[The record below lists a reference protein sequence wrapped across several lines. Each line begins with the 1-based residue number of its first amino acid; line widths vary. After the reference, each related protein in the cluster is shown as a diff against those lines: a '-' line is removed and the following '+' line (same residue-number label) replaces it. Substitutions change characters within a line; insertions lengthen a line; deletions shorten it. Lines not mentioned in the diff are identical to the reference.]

1 MSKTLLKIE
10 NLVVAIKESNQRL
23 VNHLSLT
30 IKQRQS
36 LALVGENGSG
46 KTTVS
51 KAILGFLPD
60 NCCIQSGKI
69 FYSGTDIT
77 RLSRKEFQSIRGKK
91 ISTIFQNAMG
101 TLTPSMRVGTQIIE
115 TLRHHFVMSK
125 EEAFAKARELLVS
138 VHIESPDRCLQ
149 LYPFELSGGMCQRV
163 SIAIALATNPE
174 LIIADEPSTA
184 LDSISQAQ
192 VLRVLKQ
199 IHQNNNTA
207 LLLITHNL
215 ALVSELCEEMAIIH
229 HGEIVEQ
236 GPVHELLRSPS
247 HPYTQKL
254 IRAIPKI
261 PNLYNPKH
269 SKTAA
274 IPAYQPFN

>member
-10 NLVVAIKESNQRL
+10 NLVVSVKGSNQRL

-30 IKQRQS
+30 INRRQS

-51 KAILGFLPD
+51 KAVLGFLPD
-60 NCCIQSGKI
+60 NCCIQSGQI

-77 RLSRKEFQSIRGKK
+77 HLSRKEFQQIRGKK
-91 ISTIFQNAMG
+91 IATIFQNAMG
-101 TLTPSMRVGTQIIE
+101 TLTPSMHVGTQIVE
-115 TLRHHFVMSK
+115 TLRHHFVLSK
-125 EEAFAKARELLVS
+125 EEALARARELLVS

-149 LYPFELSGGMCQRV
+149 QYPFELSGGMCQRV
-163 SIAIALATNPE
+163 SIAIALATRPE

-199 IHQNNNTA
+199 IHQNNATA

-215 ALVSELCEEMAIIH
+215 ALVSELCEEMAIIR

-236 GPVHELLRSPS
+236 GPVQQLLHAPT
-247 HPYTQKL
+247 HPYTQQL
-254 IRAIPKI
+254 VRAIPKI
-261 PNLYNPKH
+261 PSFYNPEPPKIFAT
-269 SKTAA
+269 TAH
-274 IPAYQPFN
+274 

>member
-10 NLVVAIKESNQRL
+10 NLVVSVKGSNQRL

-30 IKQRQS
+30 INRRQS

-51 KAILGFLPD
+51 KAVLGFLPD
-60 NCCIQSGKI
+60 NCCIQSGQI

-77 RLSRKEFQSIRGKK
+77 HLSRKEFQQIRGKK
-91 ISTIFQNAMG
+91 IATIFQNAMG
-101 TLTPSMRVGTQIIE
+101 TLTPSMRVGTQIVE
-115 TLRHHFVMSK
+115 TLRHHFVLSK
-125 EEAFAKARELLVS
+125 EEALARARELLVS

-149 LYPFELSGGMCQRV
+149 QYPFELSGGMCQRV
-163 SIAIALATNPE
+163 SIAIALATRPE

-199 IHQNNNTA
+199 IHQNNATA

-215 ALVSELCEEMAIIH
+215 ALVSELCEEMAIIR

-236 GPVHELLRSPS
+236 GPVQQLLHAPT
-247 HPYTQKL
+247 HPYTQQL
-254 IRAIPKI
+254 IRAIPNI
-261 PNLYNPKH
+261 PSFYNPEPPKIFAT
-269 SKTAA
+269 TAH
-274 IPAYQPFN
+274 

>member
-1 MSKTLLKIE
+1 MSEDLLKID
-10 NLVVAIKESNQRL
+10 NLVVSVKDSNQRL

-30 IKQRQS
+30 IKRCQS
-36 LALVGENGSG
+36 MALVGENGSG

-51 KAILGFLPD
+51 KAVLGFLPD
-60 NCCIQSGKI
+60 NCYIQSGRI
-69 FYSGTDIT
+69 LYSSTDIT
-77 RLSRKEFQSIRGKK
+77 RLSRRQLQTIRGKK
-91 ISTIFQNAMG
+91 IATIFQNGMG
-101 TLTPSMRVGTQIIE
+101 TLTPSMRVGAQIVE
-115 TLRHHFVMSK
+115 TLRYHFDMSK
-125 EEAFAKARELLVS
+125 EEAFSKARELLES

-192 VLRVLKQ
+192 VLRVLTQ
-199 IHQNNNTA
+199 IHQNHSTA

-215 ALVSELCEEMAIIH
+215 ALVSELCEEMAIIRY
-229 HGEIVEQ
+229 GEIVEQ
-236 GPVHELLRSPS
+236 GPVQELLHSPS
-247 HPYTQKL
+247 HPYTQQL

-261 PNLYNPKH
+261 PSPSYLSPKEPLAT
-269 SKTAA
+269 TA
-274 IPAYQPFN
+274 Y

>member
-1 MSKTLLKIE
+1 MSEDLLKID
-10 NLVVAIKESNQRL
+10 NLVVSVKDSNQRL

-30 IKQRQS
+30 IKRCQS
-36 LALVGENGSG
+36 MALVGENGSG

-51 KAILGFLPD
+51 KAVLGFLPD
-60 NCCIQSGKI
+60 NCYIQSGRI
-69 FYSGTDIT
+69 LYSSTDIT
-77 RLSRKEFQSIRGKK
+77 RLSRRQLQTIRGKK
-91 ISTIFQNAMG
+91 IATIFQNAMG
-101 TLTPSMRVGTQIIE
+101 TLTPSMRVGAQIVE
-115 TLRHHFVMSK
+115 TLRHHFDMSK
-125 EEAFAKARELLVS
+125 EEAFSKARELLES

-192 VLRVLKQ
+192 VLRVLTQ
-199 IHQNNNTA
+199 IHQNHSTA

-215 ALVSELCEEMAIIH
+215 ALVSELCEEMAIIRY
-229 HGEIVEQ
+229 GEIVEQ
-236 GPVHELLRSPS
+236 GPVQELLHSPS
-247 HPYTQKL
+247 HPYTQQL

-261 PNLYNPKH
+261 PSPSYLSPKEPLAT
-269 SKTAA
+269 TA
-274 IPAYQPFN
+274 Y

>member
-1 MSKTLLKIE
+1 MSEDLLKID
-10 NLVVAIKESNQRL
+10 NLVVSVKDSNQRL

-30 IKQRQS
+30 IKRCQS
-36 LALVGENGSG
+36 MALVGENGSG

-51 KAILGFLPD
+51 KAVLGFLSD
-60 NCCIQSGKI
+60 NCYIQSGRI
-69 FYSGTDIT
+69 LYSSTDIT
-77 RLSRKEFQSIRGKK
+77 RLSRRQLQTIRGKK
-91 ISTIFQNAMG
+91 IATIFQNAMG
-101 TLTPSMRVGTQIIE
+101 TLTPSMRVGAQIVE
-115 TLRHHFVMSK
+115 TLRHHFDMSK
-125 EEAFAKARELLVS
+125 EEAFSKARELLES

-192 VLRVLKQ
+192 VLRVLTQ
-199 IHQNNNTA
+199 IHQNHSTA

-215 ALVSELCEEMAIIH
+215 ALVSELCEEMAIIRY
-229 HGEIVEQ
+229 GEIVEQ
-236 GPVHELLRSPS
+236 GPVQELLHSPS
-247 HPYTQKL
+247 HPYTQQL

-261 PNLYNPKH
+261 PSPSYLSPKEPLAT
-269 SKTAA
+269 TA
-274 IPAYQPFN
+274 Y

>member
-10 NLVVAIKESNQRL
+10 NLVVSVKGSNQRL

-30 IKQRQS
+30 INRRQS

-51 KAILGFLPD
+51 KAVLGFLPD
-60 NCCIQSGKI
+60 NCCIQSGQI

-77 RLSRKEFQSIRGKK
+77 HLSRKEFQQIRGKK
-91 ISTIFQNAMG
+91 IATIFQNAMG
-101 TLTPSMRVGTQIIE
+101 TLTPSMRVGTQIVE
-115 TLRHHFVMSK
+115 TLRHHFVLSK
-125 EEAFAKARELLVS
+125 EEALARARELLVS

-149 LYPFELSGGMCQRV
+149 QYPFELSGGMCQRV
-163 SIAIALATNPE
+163 SIAIALATRPE

-199 IHQNNNTA
+199 IHQNNATA

-215 ALVSELCEEMAIIH
+215 ALVSELCEEMAIIR

-236 GPVHELLRSPS
+236 GPVQQLLHAPT
-247 HPYTQKL
+247 HPYTQQL

-261 PNLYNPKH
+261 PNFYNPEPPKIFAT
-269 SKTAA
+269 TAH
-274 IPAYQPFN
+274 

>member
-1 MSKTLLKIE
+1 MSEDLLKID
-10 NLVVAIKESNQRL
+10 NLVVSVKDSNQRL

-30 IKQRQS
+30 IKRCQS
-36 LALVGENGSG
+36 MALVGENGSG

-51 KAILGFLPD
+51 KAVLGFLPD
-60 NCCIQSGKI
+60 NCYIQSGRI
-69 FYSGTDIT
+69 LYSSTDIT
-77 RLSRKEFQSIRGKK
+77 RLSRRQLQTIRGKK
-91 ISTIFQNAMG
+91 IATIFQNAMG
-101 TLTPSMRVGTQIIE
+101 TLTPSMRVGAQIVE
-115 TLRHHFVMSK
+115 TLRHHFDMSK
-125 EEAFAKARELLVS
+125 EEAFSKARELLES

-192 VLRVLKQ
+192 VLHVLTQ
-199 IHQNNNTA
+199 IHQNHSTA

-215 ALVSELCEEMAIIH
+215 ALVSELCEEMAIIRY
-229 HGEIVEQ
+229 GEIVEQ
-236 GPVHELLRSPS
+236 GPVQELLHSPS
-247 HPYTQKL
+247 HPYTQQL

-261 PNLYNPKH
+261 PSPSYLSPKEPLAT
-269 SKTAA
+269 TA
-274 IPAYQPFN
+274 Y

>member
-1 MSKTLLKIE
+1 MSEDLLKID
-10 NLVVAIKESNQRL
+10 NLVVSVKDSNQRL

-30 IKQRQS
+30 IKRCQS
-36 LALVGENGSG
+36 MALVGENGSG

-51 KAILGFLPD
+51 KAVLGFLPD
-60 NCCIQSGKI
+60 NCYIQSGRI
-69 FYSGTDIT
+69 LYSSTDIT
-77 RLSRKEFQSIRGKK
+77 RLSRRQLQTIRGKK
-91 ISTIFQNAMG
+91 IATIFQNAMG
-101 TLTPSMRVGTQIIE
+101 TLTPSMRVGAQIVE
-115 TLRHHFVMSK
+115 TLRHHFDMSK
-125 EEAFAKARELLVS
+125 EEAFSKSRELLES

-192 VLRVLKQ
+192 VLRVLTQ
-199 IHQNNNTA
+199 IHQNHSTA

-215 ALVSELCEEMAIIH
+215 ALVSELCEEMAIIRY
-229 HGEIVEQ
+229 GEIVEQ
-236 GPVHELLRSPS
+236 GPVQELLHSPS
-247 HPYTQKL
+247 HPYTQQL

-261 PNLYNPKH
+261 PSPSYLSPKEPLAT
-269 SKTAA
+269 TA
-274 IPAYQPFN
+274 Y

>member
-1 MSKTLLKIE
+1 MSEDLLKID
-10 NLVVAIKESNQRL
+10 NLVVSVKDSNQRL

-30 IKQRQS
+30 IKRCQS
-36 LALVGENGSG
+36 MALVGENGSG

-51 KAILGFLPD
+51 KAVLGFLPD
-60 NCCIQSGKI
+60 NCYIQSGRI
-69 FYSGTDIT
+69 LYSSTDIT
-77 RLSRKEFQSIRGKK
+77 RLSRRQLQTIRGKK
-91 ISTIFQNAMG
+91 IATIFQNAMG
-101 TLTPSMRVGTQIIE
+101 TLTPSMRVGAQIVE
-115 TLRHHFVMSK
+115 TLRYHFDMSK
-125 EEAFAKARELLVS
+125 EEAFSKARELLES

-192 VLRVLKQ
+192 VLRVLTQ
-199 IHQNNNTA
+199 IHQNHSTA

-215 ALVSELCEEMAIIH
+215 ALVSELCEEMAIIRY
-229 HGEIVEQ
+229 GEIVEQ
-236 GPVHELLRSPS
+236 GPVQELLHSPS
-247 HPYTQKL
+247 HPYTQQL

-261 PNLYNPKH
+261 PSPSYLSPKEPLAT
-269 SKTAA
+269 TA
-274 IPAYQPFN
+274 Y

>member
-1 MSKTLLKIE
+1 MSEDLLKID
-10 NLVVAIKESNQRL
+10 NLVVSVKDSNQRL

-30 IKQRQS
+30 IERCRS
-36 LALVGENGSG
+36 MALVGENGSG

-51 KAILGFLPD
+51 KAVLGFLPD
-60 NCCIQSGKI
+60 NCYIQSGRI
-69 FYSGTDIT
+69 LYSSTDIT
-77 RLSRKEFQSIRGKK
+77 RLSRRQLQTIRGKK
-91 ISTIFQNAMG
+91 IATIFQNAMG
-101 TLTPSMRVGTQIIE
+101 TLTPSMRVGAQIVE
-115 TLRHHFVMSK
+115 TLRHHFDMSK
-125 EEAFAKARELLVS
+125 EEAFSKARELLES

-192 VLRVLKQ
+192 VLRVLTQ
-199 IHQNNNTA
+199 IHQNHSTA

-215 ALVSELCEEMAIIH
+215 ALVSELCEEMAIIRY
-229 HGEIVEQ
+229 GEIVEQ
-236 GPVHELLRSPS
+236 GPVQELLHSPS
-247 HPYTQKL
+247 HPYTQQL

-261 PNLYNPKH
+261 PSPSYLSPKEPLAT
-269 SKTAA
+269 TA
-274 IPAYQPFN
+274 Y